1 MVVFIKDN
9 CINWNIFES
18 EISGPIFVLLADI
31 NGNVLKHTNNTPK
44 CIINEGNVFRAFKG
58 LKEFV
63 ENDKRMILDKVFD
76 SGEKHQEKIRI
87 VPIKYNGIYIVFGE
101 IVTQKLL
108 VDEYLSERLETLS
121 MYLEFAPVFF
131 VVLDKEG
138 NIDYINSWALH
149 KTGYTFGE
157 VIRKNWFDLFI
168 PKNIQEKVKNVFN
181 KIMSG
186 EVELVQTYENE
197 ILTKYG
203 AQMVVLWENK
213 LILKDGRPA
222 GSISVGVDITE
233 KKIRDF
239 EEEVMIDILSLFSED
254 NYQMA
259 VKKIGNVLR
268 NKFNVVSAYAKII
281 SHDETIS
288 INFIEDSEDPGI
300 NSIEETRKYEEKVI
314 HLTIKYNDLPKY
326 ASEHCIKNIV
336 NILFS
341 FVDRVYYIQK
351 LEEASFKDPLT
362 GLYNRRYFMI
372 MLRNEVRRVKRYSSN
387 STVVMIDLDGL
398 KKINDTLGH
407 DKGDIAIKTLS
418 QALLSN
424 TRSSDICARFGGD
437 EFVMLL
443 PQTNSAGAKVIIDR
457 IRESIKQVSAEHY
470 IGFEICFSAGI
481 TQILSNDDEEGISV
495 LKRADELLY
504 KAKYLG
510 KNQSIVG

>member
-1 MVVFIKDN
+1 MIHINDN
-9 CINWNIFES
+9 YINWNIFEA
-18 EISGPIFVLLADI
+18 ELNGPIFVLLADL
-31 NGNVLKHTNNTPK
+31 NGNVLRYTDNTPK
-44 CIINEGNVFRAFKG
+44 CIINDGNIFRTFKG

-63 ENDKRMILDKVFD
+63 DYNKRMILDEVFD
-76 SGEKHQEKIRI
+76 TGERSQEKIRV
-87 VPIKYNGIYIVFGE
+87 VPIKYNDMYIVFGE
-101 IVTQKLL
+101 VVTQKLL
-108 VDEYLSERLETLS
+108 VDEYLAQKLETLS

-149 KTGYTFGE
+149 KTGHTFGE
-157 VIRKNWFDLFI
+157 VIKKNWFDIFVPVEI
-168 PKNIQEKVKNVFN
+168 RDNVRKVFQ

-186 EVELVQTYENE
+186 EIELVQTYENE
-197 ILTKYG
+197 ILTKDG
-203 AQMVVLWENK
+203 AQLVILWENK
-213 LILKDGRPA
+213 LILKDGKPA

-233 KKIRDF
+233 KKIREF
-239 EEEVMIDILSLFSED
+239 EEEVMIEILSLFSED
-254 NYQMA
+254 NYQIA
-259 VKKIGNVLR
+259 INKIGGVLK
-268 NKFNVVSAYAKII
+268 NKFNITSALAKIV

-288 INFIEDSEDPGI
+288 ISFLENEGDSDV
-300 NSIEETRKYEEKVI
+300 NSIEETRKYEEKTI
-314 HLTIKYNDLPKY
+314 QLTLRYDKLPKR
-326 ASEHCIKNIV
+326 ASEHCIKNVI

-372 MLRNEVRRVKRYSSN
+372 MLRNEVRRVKRYSSD

-398 KKINDTLGH
+398 KNINDTLGH

-418 QALLSN
+418 QGLLSN

-443 PQTNSAGAKVIIDR
+443 PQTSSNGAKVIIDR
-457 IRESIKQVSAEHY
+457 IRDYITQTTSKQNLE
-470 IGFEICFSAGI
+470 FEICFSAGI
-481 TQILSNDDEEGISV
+481 TQILLNDDEEGISV

-504 KAKYLG
+504 KAKHSG
-510 KNQSIVG
+510 KNQSVIG

>member
-1 MVVFIKDN
+1 VIHINDN
-9 CINWNIFES
+9 YINWNIFES
-18 EISGPIFVLLADI
+18 ELNGPIFVLLTDL
-31 NGNVLKHTNNTPK
+31 NGNVLRYTNNTPK
-44 CIINEGNVFRAFKG
+44 CIINNRNIFRTFKG

-63 ENDKRMILDKVFD
+63 DNNKRMILDEVFD
-76 SGEKHQEKIRI
+76 TGERSQEKIRV
-87 VPIKYNGIYIVFGE
+87 VPIKYNDMYIVFGE
-101 IVTQKLL
+101 VVTQKLL
-108 VDEYLSERLETLS
+108 VDEYLAQKLETLS

-131 VVLDKEG
+131 IVLDKEG

-149 KTGYTFGE
+149 KTGHTFGE
-157 VIRKNWFDLFI
+157 VIRKNWFDIFVPDEI
-168 PKNIQEKVKNVFN
+168 RDNVKKVFQ

-186 EVELVQTYENE
+186 EIELVQTYENE
-197 ILTKYG
+197 ILTKDG
-203 AQMVVLWENK
+203 TQIVILWENK
-213 LILKDGRPA
+213 LILKDGKPA

-233 KKIRDF
+233 KKIRYF

-254 NYQMA
+254 NYQIA
-259 VKKIGNVLR
+259 IKKIGNVLR

-288 INFIEDSEDPGI
+288 INFIEHGEEPGT

-314 HLTIKYNDLPKY
+314 HLTIKHNDLPKY
-326 ASEHCIKNIV
+326 ASEHCIKNVI

-372 MLRNEVRRVKRYSSN
+372 MLKNEVKRVKRYGFD

-398 KKINDTLGH
+398 KNINDSLGH
-407 DKGDIAIKTLS
+407 DKGDVAIKILS
-418 QALLSN
+418 HGLILN

-443 PQTNSAGAKVIIDR
+443 PQTNSASAKVIIDR
-457 IRESIKQVSAEHY
+457 IREFIKQTISQQKLE
-470 IGFEICFSAGI
+470 FEICFSAGI
-481 TQILSNDDEEGISV
+481 TQILTSDDEEGIDV

-504 KAKYLG
+504 KAKHSG
-510 KNQSIVG
+510 KNQSAIG

>member
-1 MVVFIKDN
+1 MVL
-9 CINWNIFES
+9 INNNYMSRNIFES
-18 EISGPIFVLLADI
+18 DLTGPIFVLLTDLD
-31 NGNVLKHTNNTPK
+31 GNVLRYTNNTPECVIK
-44 CIINEGNVFRAFKG
+44 NGNIFRTFKG

-63 ENDKRMILDKVFD
+63 ENNKRLILDEFFD

-87 VPIKYNGIYIVFGE
+87 VPIKYDDIYIVFGE

-108 VDEYLSERLETLS
+108 VEEYLSKRLETLS

-131 VVLDKEG
+131 VVLDKDG

-168 PKNIQEKVKNVFN
+168 PNDIKDKVKNVFH
-181 KIMSG
+181 KIMDG
-186 EVELVQTYENE
+186 KIDLVQTYENE
-197 ILTKYG
+197 ILTKDG
-203 AQMVVLWENK
+203 TQMVILWENK
-213 LILKDGRPA
+213 LILKDGKPA

-239 EEEVMIDILSLFSED
+239 EEEVMIDILSLFSEE
-254 NYQMA
+254 NYQVA
-259 VKKIGNVLR
+259 ISKIGNVLK
-268 NKFNVVSAYAKII
+268 NKFNLVSAFAKIT

-288 INFIEDSEDPGI
+288 INFVEESESSGV
-300 NSIEETRKYEEKVI
+300 NCIEEIRKYEEKTI
-314 HLTIKYNDLPKY
+314 QLTMKYDKLPKY
-326 ASEHCIKNIV
+326 ASEHCVKNII

-372 MLRNEVRRVKRYSSN
+372 MLKNEVRRVKRYSSD

-398 KKINDTLGH
+398 KNINDTLGH

-457 IRESIKQVSAEHY
+457 IREFIKQTSSQQKLE
-470 IGFEICFSAGI
+470 FEICFSAGI
-481 TQILSNDDEEGISV
+481 TQILTSDDEEGIDV

-504 KAKYLG
+504 KAKHSG
-510 KNQSIVG
+510 KNQSVIG